1 MKQENRKTAVITGV
15 TGQDGSWLLQ
25 QLLDKDYFVVG
36 AKRRT
41 SNFNS
46 DRIEHLYTHKNFKIE
61 YFDLKDSCSI
71 NNLIAKYKPDEYYN
85 LAAQSHVK
93 VSFDVPEDTMS
104 GIIFGVLYALEAIK
118 NISPKTKFY
127 QASSSEMFG
136 DNKNAPFD
144 EESKFCPASPYAVAK
159 VTAHNLVRNY
169 RESYNLHASCG
180 ILFNHESELRGQTF
194 VTRKIS
200 TAVANIKLGFQQKL
214 ELGNLYAYRDW
225 GYAPEYTNMMWKML
239 QQDTPDDYVI
249 STDETHTVEEFVKE
263 IFELAELDYKNY
275 LNINPLYFRPH
286 EVPYL
291 KGNSKKAKQM
301 LGWNPK
307 ITFKQLAKHM
317 YNYDLEYI
325 RRKNGN

>member
-1 MKQENRKTAVITGV
+1 MQENKKTAIITGV

-25 QLLDKDYFVVG
+25 QLLSKGYYVVG

-46 DRIEHLYTHKNFKIE
+46 DRIDHLYTHKNFKIE

-71 NNLIAKYKPDEYYN
+71 YNLIAKYKPDEYYN

-93 VSFDVPEDTMS
+93 VSFDVPEDTLN
-104 GIIFGVLYALEAIK
+104 GIVFGVLHALEAIK

-136 DNKNAPFD
+136 DNKDAPFD
-144 EESKFCPASPYAVAK
+144 ENSKFFPASPYAVAK
-159 VTAHNLVRNY
+159 VAAHNLVRNY
-169 RESYNLHASCG
+169 RESYNIHASCG

-194 VTRKIS
+194 VTKKITTS
-200 TAVANIKLGFQQKL
+200 AAKIKLGLQNEI

-225 GYAPEYTNMMWKML
+225 GYAPEYTEMMWKML
-239 QQDTPDDYVI
+239 QQQIPDDYVI

-263 IFELAELDYKNY
+263 VFEFAELDYKKY
-275 LNINPLYFRPH
+275 LKINQLYFRPH

-291 KGNSKKAKQM
+291 KGNSEKARRI
-301 LGWNPK
+301 LGWSPN
-307 ITFKQLAKHM
+307 ITFKNLAKHM
-317 YNYDLEYI
+317 YDYDLNNI